1 MANVGLPMFNN
12 PFLLFNGSMNN
23 QMMLQNQ
30 MIGSASASDPMMLLN
45 QMKQIPQQT
54 DLIEKAER
62 MALGQIQD
70 TMYKHA
76 SEIPKP
82 NIETLT
88 NATAEREMYMK
99 ALTKRQTELQL
110 QQMYYE
116 NKRLAAQMDLNVN
129 IEQMKQLSEMEKQKQ
144 KNMFPQQAEI
154 GRYEDIRK
162 AKLK

>member
-1 MANVGLPMFNN
+1 
-12 PFLLFNGSMNN
+12 
-23 QMMLQNQ
+23 
-30 MIGSASASDPMMLLN
+30 
-45 QMKQIPQQT
+45 
-54 DLIEKAER
+54 

-76 SEIPKP
+76 GELHKP

-99 ALTKRQTELQL
+99 ALAQRQTELQL

-144 KNMFPQQAEI
+144 KNRFPQQAEI
-154 GRYEDIRK
+154 GRHEELRK
-162 AKLK
+162 AKLTGSVENLLFNAENSG